1 MLFCFASAR
10 ISFHIDVCGRMLT
23 DLRIK
28 NLALVDDLSI
38 ELGSG
43 YNAVT
48 GETGA
53 GKSVI
58 IGALGLV
65 LGERADRTLLRD
77 GSEQCSVEAI
87 IDITGMSKDFHDF
100 LESCGLEPCESNQL
114 LLKRVFSASGTNRQF
129 INGSP
134 TTLNLLASVGEWLVD
149 IHGPHDHQ
157 SLLKASRQ
165 LEILDAYGGLENQ
178 RKEFALNVDQ
188 LIALERKKAEL
199 VIDEDAYKR
208 ELDLLK
214 FQVNEI
220 ESAQLSE
227 DDEEGLE
234 QSFKRA
240 TNSARL
246 AELVGEVKSLVNDS
260 EPSSYDLMLG
270 AGRLIN
276 EMVNI
281 DDGAEELLNQQ
292 SQISEQINELSGA
305 IEDYCDRLNLD
316 PNQIRNVEERYNLVQ
331 SLKRKYGDTLKDVIA
346 FSDKAL
352 ARLEKLESRDE
363 ELASINAQID
373 LVRNKIKEQGRRL
386 SDARKEVAPKLVGEA
401 EKQLND
407 LGFLQSRFDLEIID
421 PNELGQESTT
431 ISRTGFDQIEFLF
444 APNPGE
450 PFKPLKSIASS
461 GEMARVMLALK
472 TVLSSQDS
480 IPILVFDEV
489 DANVGGET
497 AAVVGQ
503 KMNQIGKK
511 RQVLCI
517 SHLAPV
523 AAAGNSH
530 YLVEKE
536 VENGRTLTRVRLLEA
551 KARIDEITRML
562 GGSGDAARQH
572 AEELLKT

>member
-1 MLFCFASAR
+1 MRS
-10 ISFHIDVCGRMLT
+10 GRMLT

-38 ELGSG
+38 EFGSG

-53 GKSVI
+53 GKSII

-77 GSEQCSVEAI
+77 GNEQCSVEAI
-87 IDITGMSKDFHDF
+87 IDVSTIAEDFHHY
-100 LESCGLEPCESNQL
+100 LESSGLEPCESNQL
-114 LLKRVFSASGTNRQF
+114 LLKRIFTASGANRQF
-129 INGSP
+129 VNGSP
-134 TTLNLLASVGEWLVD
+134 TSLSVLSSIGEWLVD

-157 SLLKASRQ
+157 SLLKSSRQ

-178 RKEFALNVDQ
+178 RKEFAVSVDC
-188 LIALERKKAEL
+188 LSDLENRKAEL
-199 VIDEDAYKR
+199 VVDEDAYAR
-208 ELDLLK
+208 ELDLLR
-214 FQVNEI
+214 FQVDEI

-227 DDEEGLE
+227 DEEDGLE
-234 QSFKRA
+234 QSFRRV

-246 AELVGEVKSLVNDS
+246 AELVGEVKALVSDS
-260 EPSSYDLMLG
+260 EPSSYDLILG

-276 EMVNI
+276 EMVNV
-281 DDGAEELLNQQ
+281 DEGAEDLLDQQ
-292 SQISEQINELSGA
+292 SQISEQINDLSA
-305 IEDYCDRLNLD
+305 ALEDYCDRLNLD
-316 PNQIRNVEERYNLVQ
+316 PDQMREVEDRYNLVQ
-331 SLKRKYGDTLKDVIA
+331 SLKRKYGASLKAVID
-346 FSDKAL
+346 FGSKASV
-352 ARLEKLESRDE
+352 RLRKLENRDE
-363 ELASINAQID
+363 ELVDLNKKID
-373 LVRNKIKEQGRRL
+373 TISDKIQKQGRSL
-386 SDARKEVAPKLVGEA
+386 SEARIGVAPKLVVEA

-407 LGFLQSRFDLEIID
+407 LGFLQSRFDVEIVD
-421 PNELGQESTT
+421 PNELGQGSTSV
-431 ISRTGFDQIEFLF
+431 SRNGFDQIEFLF

-497 AAVVGQ
+497 ATVVGQ
-503 KMNQIGKK
+503 KMNKIGEK

-517 SHLAPV
+517 THLAPV
-523 AAAGNSH
+523 AATGSRH

-536 VENGRTLTRVRLLEA
+536 VDNGRTHTKVRLLNSTT
-551 KARIDEITRML
+551 RIDELTRML

-572 AEELLKT
+572 AEELLKS

>member
-1 MLFCFASAR
+1 
-10 ISFHIDVCGRMLT
+10 MLT

-188 LIALERKKAEL
+188 LIALERNKAEL

-305 IEDYCDRLNLD
+305 LEDYCDRLNLD

-386 SDARKEVAPKLVGEA
+386 SNARKEVAPKLVGEA

-407 LGFLQSRFDLEIID
+407 LGFLQSRFDLEIVD

>member
-1 MLFCFASAR
+1 
-10 ISFHIDVCGRMLT
+10 MLT

-188 LIALERKKAEL
+188 LIALERNKAEL

-305 IEDYCDRLNLD
+305 LEDYCDRLNLD

-346 FSDKAL
+346 FSGKAL

-363 ELASINAQID
+363 ELASINAQIE
-373 LVRNKIKEQGRRL
+373 LIRNKIQEQGRRL

-407 LGFLQSRFDLEIID
+407 LGFLQSRFDLEIVD
-421 PNELGQESTT
+421 PNELGQESAT

>member
-1 MLFCFASAR
+1 
-10 ISFHIDVCGRMLT
+10 MLT

-188 LIALERKKAEL
+188 LIALERNKAEL

-246 AELVGEVKSLVNDS
+246 AELVREVKSLVNDS

-292 SQISEQINELSGA
+292 SKISEQINELSGA
-305 IEDYCDRLNLD
+305 LEDYCDRLNLD

-346 FSDKAL
+346 FSGKAL

-363 ELASINAQID
+363 ELASINAQIE
-373 LVRNKIKEQGRRL
+373 LIRNKIQEQGRRL
-386 SDARKEVAPKLVGEA
+386 SDARKEVAPKLVGET

-407 LGFLQSRFDLEIID
+407 LGFLQSRFDLEIVD
-421 PNELGQESTT
+421 PNELGQESAT

>member
-1 MLFCFASAR
+1 
-10 ISFHIDVCGRMLT
+10 MLT

-188 LIALERKKAEL
+188 LIALERNKAEL

-246 AELVGEVKSLVNDS
+246 AELVSEVKSLVNDS

-276 EMVNI
+276 EMANI

-373 LVRNKIKEQGRRL
+373 LVRNKIQEQGRRL

-407 LGFLQSRFDLEIID
+407 LGFLQSRFDLEIVD
-421 PNELGQESTT
+421 PNELGQESAT

>member
-1 MLFCFASAR
+1 MRS
-10 ISFHIDVCGRMLT
+10 GRMLT

-38 ELGSG
+38 EFGSG

-53 GKSVI
+53 GKSII

-77 GSEQCSVEAI
+77 GNEQCSVEAI
-87 IDITGMSKDFHDF
+87 IDVSTITEDFHHY
-100 LESCGLEPCESNQL
+100 LESSGLEPCESNQL
-114 LLKRVFSASGTNRQF
+114 LLKRIFTASGANRQF
-129 INGSP
+129 VNGSP
-134 TTLNLLASVGEWLVD
+134 TSLSVLSSIGEWLVD

-157 SLLKASRQ
+157 SLLKSSRQ

-178 RKEFALNVDQ
+178 RKEFAVSVDC
-188 LIALERKKAEL
+188 LSDLENRKAEL
-199 VIDEDAYKR
+199 VVDEDAYAR
-208 ELDLLK
+208 ELDLLR
-214 FQVNEI
+214 FQVDEI

-227 DDEEGLE
+227 DEEDGLE
-234 QSFKRA
+234 QSFRRV

-246 AELVGEVKSLVNDS
+246 AELVGEVKALVSDS
-260 EPSSYDLMLG
+260 EPSSYDLILG

-276 EMVNI
+276 EMVNV
-281 DDGAEELLNQQ
+281 DEGAEDLLDQQ
-292 SQISEQINELSGA
+292 SQISEQINDLSA
-305 IEDYCDRLNLD
+305 ALEDYCDRLNLD
-316 PNQIRNVEERYNLVQ
+316 PDQMREVEDRYNLVQ
-331 SLKRKYGDTLKDVIA
+331 SLKRKYGASLKAVID
-346 FSDKAL
+346 FGSKASV
-352 ARLEKLESRDE
+352 RLKKLENRDE
-363 ELASINAQID
+363 ELVDLNKKID
-373 LVRNKIKEQGRRL
+373 TISDKIQKQGRSL
-386 SDARKEVAPKLVGEA
+386 SEARKGVAPKLVVEA

-407 LGFLQSRFDLEIID
+407 LGFLQSRFDVEIVD
-421 PNELGQESTT
+421 PNELGQGSTSV
-431 ISRTGFDQIEFLF
+431 SRNGFDQIEFLF

-497 AAVVGQ
+497 ATVVGQ
-503 KMNQIGKK
+503 KMNKIGEK

-517 SHLAPV
+517 THLAPV
-523 AAAGNSH
+523 AATGSRH

-536 VENGRTLTRVRLLEA
+536 VDNGRTHTKVRLLNSTT
-551 KARIDEITRML
+551 RIDELTRML

-572 AEELLKT
+572 AEELLKS

>member
-1 MLFCFASAR
+1 MRS
-10 ISFHIDVCGRMLT
+10 GRMLT

-38 ELGSG
+38 EFGSG

-53 GKSVI
+53 GKSII

-77 GSEQCSVEAI
+77 GNEQCSVEAI
-87 IDITGMSKDFHDF
+87 IDVSTITEDFHHY
-100 LESCGLEPCESNQL
+100 LESSGLEPCESNQL
-114 LLKRVFSASGTNRQF
+114 LLKRIFTASGANRQF
-129 INGSP
+129 VNGSP
-134 TTLNLLASVGEWLVD
+134 TSLSVLSSIGEWLVD

-157 SLLKASRQ
+157 SLLKSSRQ

-178 RKEFALNVDQ
+178 RKEFAVSVDC
-188 LIALERKKAEL
+188 LSDLENRKAEL
-199 VIDEDAYKR
+199 VVDEDAYAR
-208 ELDLLK
+208 ELDLLR
-214 FQVNEI
+214 FQVDEI

-227 DDEEGLE
+227 DEEDGLE
-234 QSFKRA
+234 QSFRRV

-246 AELVGEVKSLVNDS
+246 AELVGEVKALVSDS
-260 EPSSYDLMLG
+260 EPSSYDLILG

-276 EMVNI
+276 EMVNV
-281 DDGAEELLNQQ
+281 DEGAEDLLDQQ
-292 SQISEQINELSGA
+292 SQISEQINDLSA
-305 IEDYCDRLNLD
+305 ALEDYCDRLNLD
-316 PNQIRNVEERYNLVQ
+316 PDQMREVEDRYNLVQ
-331 SLKRKYGDTLKDVIA
+331 SLKRKYGASLKAVID
-346 FSDKAL
+346 FGSKASV
-352 ARLEKLESRDE
+352 RLRKLENRDE
-363 ELASINAQID
+363 ELVDLNKKID
-373 LVRNKIKEQGRRL
+373 TISDKIQKQGRSL
-386 SDARKEVAPKLVGEA
+386 SEARIGVAPKLVVEA

-407 LGFLQSRFDLEIID
+407 LGFLQSRFDVEIVD
-421 PNELGQESTT
+421 PNELGQGSTSV
-431 ISRTGFDQIEFLF
+431 SRNGFDQIEFLF

-497 AAVVGQ
+497 ATVVGQ
-503 KMNQIGKK
+503 KMNKIGEK

-517 SHLAPV
+517 THLAPV
-523 AAAGNSH
+523 AATGSRH

-536 VENGRTLTRVRLLEA
+536 VDNGRTHTKVRLLNSTT
-551 KARIDEITRML
+551 RIDELTRML

-572 AEELLKT
+572 AEELLKS

>member
-1 MLFCFASAR
+1 
-10 ISFHIDVCGRMLT
+10 MLT

-188 LIALERKKAEL
+188 LIALERSKAEL

-305 IEDYCDRLNLD
+305 LEDYCDRLNLD

-373 LVRNKIKEQGRRL
+373 LVRNKIQEQGRRL

-407 LGFLQSRFDLEIID
+407 LGFLQSRFDLEIVD

>member
-1 MLFCFASAR
+1 
-10 ISFHIDVCGRMLT
+10 MLT

-100 LESCGLEPCESNQL
+100 LESSGLEPCESNQL

-188 LIALERKKAEL
+188 LIALERNKTEL

-331 SLKRKYGDTLKDVIA
+331 NIKRKYGDTLKDVIA

-373 LVRNKIKEQGRRL
+373 LVRNKIQEQGRRL

-407 LGFLQSRFDLEIID
+407 LGFLQSRFDLEIVD

>member
-1 MLFCFASAR
+1 
-10 ISFHIDVCGRMLT
+10 MLT

-100 LESCGLEPCESNQL
+100 LESSGLEPCESNQL

-188 LIALERKKAEL
+188 LIALERNKAEL

-331 SLKRKYGDTLKDVIA
+331 SIKRKYGDTLKDVIA

-373 LVRNKIKEQGRRL
+373 LVRNKIQEQGRRL

-407 LGFLQSRFDLEIID
+407 LGFLQSRFDLEIVD

>member
-1 MLFCFASAR
+1 
-10 ISFHIDVCGRMLT
+10 MLT

-188 LIALERKKAEL
+188 LIALERNKAEL

-260 EPSSYDLMLG
+260 EPSSYDLILG

-305 IEDYCDRLNLD
+305 LEDYCDRLNLD

-373 LVRNKIKEQGRRL
+373 LVRNKIQEQGRRL

-407 LGFLQSRFDLEIID
+407 LGFLQSRFDLEIVD

>member
-1 MLFCFASAR
+1 
-10 ISFHIDVCGRMLT
+10 MLT

-188 LIALERKKAEL
+188 LIALERNKAEL

-305 IEDYCDRLNLD
+305 LEDYCDRLNLD

-331 SLKRKYGDTLKDVIA
+331 SIKRKYGDTLKDVIA

-407 LGFLQSRFDLEIID
+407 LGFLQSRFDLEIVD
-421 PNELGQESTT
+421 LNELGQESTT

-551 KARIDEITRML
+551 NARIDEITRML

>member
-1 MLFCFASAR
+1 
-10 ISFHIDVCGRMLT
+10 MLT

-188 LIALERKKAEL
+188 LIALERSKAEL

-331 SLKRKYGDTLKDVIA
+331 NIKRKYGDTLKDVIA

-373 LVRNKIKEQGRRL
+373 LVRNKIQEQGRRL

-407 LGFLQSRFDLEIID
+407 LGFLQSRFDLEIVD
-421 PNELGQESTT
+421 PNELGQEFTT

>member
-1 MLFCFASAR
+1 
-10 ISFHIDVCGRMLT
+10 MLT

-188 LIALERKKAEL
+188 LIALERNKAEL

-305 IEDYCDRLNLD
+305 LEDYCDRLNLD

-373 LVRNKIKEQGRRL
+373 LVRNKIQEQGRRL

-407 LGFLQSRFDLEIID
+407 LGFLQSRFDLEIVD

>member
-1 MLFCFASAR
+1 
-10 ISFHIDVCGRMLT
+10 MLT

-188 LIALERKKAEL
+188 LIALERNKAEL

-331 SLKRKYGDTLKDVIA
+331 SIKRKYGDTLKDVIA

-373 LVRNKIKEQGRRL
+373 LVRNKIQEQGRRL

-407 LGFLQSRFDLEIID
+407 LGFLQSRFDLEIVD

>member
-1 MLFCFASAR
+1 
-10 ISFHIDVCGRMLT
+10 MLT

-100 LESCGLEPCESNQL
+100 LESSGLEPCESNQL

-188 LIALERKKAEL
+188 LIALERNKAEL

-331 SLKRKYGDTLKDVIA
+331 SIKRKYGDTLKDVIA

-373 LVRNKIKEQGRRL
+373 LVRNKIQEQGRRL

-407 LGFLQSRFDLEIID
+407 LGFLQSRFDLEIVD

-562 GGSGDAARQH
+562 GGSGNAARQH

>member
-1 MLFCFASAR
+1 
-10 ISFHIDVCGRMLT
+10 MLT

-188 LIALERKKAEL
+188 LIALERNKAEL

-305 IEDYCDRLNLD
+305 LEDYCDRLNLD

-331 SLKRKYGDTLKDVIA
+331 SLKRKYGDTLKDVIE

-373 LVRNKIKEQGRRL
+373 LVRNKIQEQGRRL

-407 LGFLQSRFDLEIID
+407 LGFLQSRFDLEIVD

-431 ISRTGFDQIEFLF
+431 ISRTGFDQIKFLF